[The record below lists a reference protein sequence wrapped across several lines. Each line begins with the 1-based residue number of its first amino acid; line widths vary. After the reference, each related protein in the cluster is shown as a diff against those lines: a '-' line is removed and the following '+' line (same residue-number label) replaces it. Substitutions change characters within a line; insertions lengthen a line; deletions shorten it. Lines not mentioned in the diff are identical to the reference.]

1 MKISLGTA
9 AIGRP
14 QYINIKKEQH
24 DEPFNKDEF
33 IKKGEGILTAA
44 YQKGVRH
51 FDTAPGYG
59 IAETILLRWLS
70 KNNIKDVRVS
80 SKWGYTYTA
89 NFAPNGTEHEVK
101 EHSLQKLKEQWKFSK
116 QLLPYLNIYQI
127 HSATLDTGVLENGD
141 VLDELFRLKEKYGL
155 QIGLS
160 ASGVQQEEV
169 VKKAMGIERNGRPL
183 FTVFQVTYNILEQSL
198 RELINNNSDKLF
210 IIKEA
215 MANGRLLPNKS
226 FPHYKEMYAAL
237 EILAQKYHV
246 GPDAIA
252 MRFCAQTV
260 PAEMVLSGAGNAEQ
274 LTSNLRAVDF
284 ELTFDE
290 LQLLDS
296 FKIDS
301 AIYWKE
307 RSALTWQ

>member
-1 MKISLGTA
+1 MKIALGTA

-33 IKKGEGILTAA
+33 IKKGEAILTAA
-44 YQKGVRH
+44 YQKGIRH

-59 IAETILLRWLS
+59 IAETILLGWLS

-89 NFAPNGTEHEVK
+89 NFDPNATEHEVK
-101 EHSLQKLKEQWKFSK
+101 DHSLQKLKEQWAFSK

-127 HSATLDTGVLENGD
+127 HSATLDTGVLENSE

-169 VKKAMGIERNGRPL
+169 VKKAIGIERNGRPL

-198 RELINNNSDKLF
+198 KELMIHNSDKLF

-215 MANGRLLPNKS
+215 MANGRLLLNKN
-226 FPHYKEMYAAL
+226 FPQYKEMYAAL
-237 EILAQKYHV
+237 EIISQKYRV

-260 PAEMVLSGAGNAEQ
+260 PAEMILSGAGNTEQ
-274 LTSNLRAVDF
+274 LTDNLQALDF
-284 ELTFDE
+284 KLTFDE
-290 LQLLDS
+290 LQLLNS

-301 AIYWKE
+301 ALYWKE